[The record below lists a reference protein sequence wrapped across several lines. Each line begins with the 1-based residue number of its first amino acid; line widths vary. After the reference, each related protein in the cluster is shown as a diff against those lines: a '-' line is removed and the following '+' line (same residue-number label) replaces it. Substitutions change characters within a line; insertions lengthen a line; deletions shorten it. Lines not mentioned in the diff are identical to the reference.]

1 MLGVGK
7 KRGDY
12 EFQQIGGQR
21 MEKFGRLFMFPFL
34 AFHMFKVCLLLPF
47 VGDPRLFGSVD
58 FARHLLTSGHIC
70 AAPAAAA
77 LHDYYYAEFTQTS

>member
-21 MEKFGRLFMFPFL
+21 MEKFGRLLMFPFL
-34 AFHMFKVCLLLPF
+34 PFHMFKVCLLPF
-47 VGDPRLFGSVD
+47 VGDPRLFDSVD

-70 AAPAAAA
+70 AAPAAAS
-77 LHDYYYAEFTQTS
+77 LHDYHCRAAEFT